1 MKELL
6 TLKKYTMHFRTF
18 VNGVL
23 VGILLGVLFAPDSG
37 EETRKK
43 ISRRAQGIKDKYDD
57 LAEDLADTYNKV
69 KSKTGNIINQT
80 QDKFNE
86 YEV

>member
-1 MKELL
+1 
-6 TLKKYTMHFRTF
+6 MHFRTF

-43 ISRRAQGIKDKYDD
+43 ISRRAQGLKDTYDD
-57 LAEDLADTYNKV
+57 FTDNVSNTYNKV
-69 KSKTGNIINQT
+69 KDTAENIVGRAKEKLNTAKGETESMYDI
-80 QDKFNE
+80 
-86 YEV
+86 

>member
-1 MKELL
+1 
-6 TLKKYTMHFRTF
+6 MHFRTF

-43 ISRRAQGIKDKYDD
+43 ISRRAQGIKDSYNDFADD
-57 LAEDLADTYNKV
+57 VADTYNKV
-69 KSKTGNIINQT
+69 KSKAGNIVNPAKE
-80 QDKFNE
+80 KFNE
-86 YEV
+86 YEA